1 MRQKKT
7 RKNVCLPAV
16 VVAEYIHPGLEV
28 ELGVVVQLLE
38 LLGLGHV
45 TPAQVAVCKVVD
57 PDPEISA

>member
-1 MRQKKT
+1 M
-7 RKNVCLPAV
+7 CLPAV